1 VGGAFGLSRPINDS
15 FGLVTVDNLAG
26 VRVYQNNQEVGRTD
40 ARGRVFVPEM
50 GSYVENQISIADKDV
65 PMEYSL
71 GEVSRLV
78 SPPLRSGS
86 VIRFEARKY
95 RAVTGK
101 LYAIVDG
108 RIRPVEYHE
117 IRTMVDGKELSFP
130 TGKGGEFYLENL
142 QPGTYGATF
151 EFEGRKCAVELKV
164 PEAEETIVDLGGIAC
179 E

>member
-1 VGGAFGLSRPINDS
+1 
-15 FGLVTVDNLAG
+15 VDNLAG

-65 PMEYSL
+65 PMDYSL

-101 LYAIVDG
+101 LGVKVDG
-108 RIRPVEYHE
+108 GIRPVEYHE
-117 IRTMVDGKELSFP
+117 IRTMMDGKELSFP
-130 TGKGGEFYLENL
+130 TGKSGEFYLENL
-142 QPGTYGATF
+142 GPGTYDATF
-151 EFEGRKCAVELKV
+151 EFEGRKCGVALKV
-164 PEAEETIVDLGGIAC
+164 PESEETIVDLGGIAC

>member
-1 VGGAFGLSRPINDS
+1 
-15 FGLVTVDNLAG
+15 
-26 VRVYQNNQEVGRTD
+26 
-40 ARGRVFVPEM
+40 M

-65 PMEYSL
+65 PMDYSL
-71 GEVSRLV
+71 AEVSRLV

-101 LYAIVDG
+101 LGVKVDG
-108 RIRPVEYHE
+108 KIRPVEYHE
-117 IRTMVDGKELSFP
+117 IRTMVSGKELSFP

-142 QPGTYGATF
+142 PPGTYEAAFG
-151 EFEGRKCAVELKV
+151 FEGRKCAVALKI
-164 PEAEETIVDLGGIAC
+164 PESEETIVDLGEIDC